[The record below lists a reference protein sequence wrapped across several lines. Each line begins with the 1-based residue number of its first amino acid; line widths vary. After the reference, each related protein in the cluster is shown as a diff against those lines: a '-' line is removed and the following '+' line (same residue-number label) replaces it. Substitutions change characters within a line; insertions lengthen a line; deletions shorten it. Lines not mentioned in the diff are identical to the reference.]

1 MPRYAPQRL
10 RRRLHTLPKATR
22 LHAPAM
28 TVPPK
33 YMMRKMCGGL
43 RYASTSTTRLTA
55 SIAQRERASF
65 LRSSPAPG
73 RMSLTTEKPISDK
86 NVDADE
92 MPAALM
98 PMSSSMPMTGGS
110 TCVAAQIMASLPGR
124 SPLRLRTNAAAKYS
138 AIVTTMTPM
147 DDHTDERRTTCSS
160 FAMR

>member
-1 MPRYAPQRL
+1 M
-10 RRRLHTLPKATR
+10 
-22 LHAPAM
+22 
-28 TVPPK
+28 
-33 YMMRKMCGGL
+33 
-43 RYASTSTTRLTA
+43 RLTA

-65 LRSSPAPG
+65 LRSLSASG

-124 SPLRLRTNAAAKYS
+124 LPLMLRTNAAEKYS

-147 DDHTDERRTTCSS
+147 DDHTDERSTTCSS

>member
-1 MPRYAPQRL
+1 
-10 RRRLHTLPKATR
+10 
-22 LHAPAM
+22 
-28 TVPPK
+28 
-33 YMMRKMCGGL
+33 
-43 RYASTSTTRLTA
+43 
-55 SIAQRERASF
+55 
-65 LRSSPAPG
+65 
-73 RMSLTTEKPISDK
+73 MSLTTEKPISDK

-124 SPLRLRTNAAAKYS
+124 LPLMLRTNAAAKYS